1 MRGFTLLFLI
11 LCSFQAELAELKT
24 IRAIVSESNAPPFA
38 LFDQESH
45 LTGGISKDILEALAN
60 HSKLD
65 LQFLALPRGRVE
77 QWLLRD
83 DADIACFLNPD
94 WVEQPEQLLWSNSLF
109 NTRQVIIRRNNSP
122 AIQKMTDLLSKRI
135 GTDRG
140 FSYPE
145 FDRMFSQRLLIR
157 DDASS
162 LESNLSRL
170 QKQRLDAVLA
180 VDLAYHYYQQ
190 THGSEE
196 LAADPLWT
204 APDGVYCALNPHQP
218 ELANYLLQF
227 LLQMAKD
234 GTISDIL
241 QHYKP
246 TQPNNSAANLCL
258 QHKSSE

>member
-1 MRGFTLLFLI
+1 MRGFILLLLL
-11 LCSFQAELAELKT
+11 LCSFKAALAEVKT
-24 IRAIVSESNAPPFA
+24 IRAIVSDSNAPPFA
-38 LFDQESH
+38 LFDQDSN
-45 LTGGISKDILEALAN
+45 LAGGISKDILEALAN
-60 HSKLD
+60 HSQLA
-65 LQFLALPRGRVE
+65 LQYLALPRGRVE

-94 WVEQPEQLLWSNSLF
+94 WVEQPQHLLWSNSLF

-122 AIQKMTDLLSKRI
+122 AIQKMTDLLGKRL

-145 FDRMFSQRLLIR
+145 FDKMFSQRLLIR
-157 DDASS
+157 DDATS

-190 THGSEE
+190 THDSEG

-218 ELANYLLQF
+218 ELAHYLQQVLQ
-227 LLQMAKD
+227 QIATD

-241 QHYKP
+241 RQYKP
-246 TQPNNSAANLCL
+246 AQLNDSATD
-258 QHKSSE
+258 